1 MMALTD
7 APPSARGVRCLPQD
21 SYIISVKR
29 YVNTR
34 IEVPSVDGRTAS
46 RCLQV
51 RHVARWP
58 YSAFFYYVEM

>member
-7 APPSARGVRCLPQD
+7 APPSTRGVRCLPQD
-21 SYIISVKR
+21 SYIMSVQR

-34 IEVPSVDGRTAS
+34 IEVPSVEGRTAS

-51 RHVARWP
+51 RCAAR
-58 YSAFFYYVEM
+58 